1 METVAPS
8 SLYPSIDACRPVPL
22 GTSPGN
28 VVVVVPSNNANAEE
42 EKRKYP
48 RKNEALGCVQIVI
61 AKIHFGLGGILL
73 FSAKEFSPIFMN
85 IWYPFWGGGLFFIS
99 GYLASLAATKPIEG
113 LAAASHIFNTF
124 SGLGAIAGT
133 IILLIDLLKIFAIN
147 LYNVPDPYLKAVS
160 FLSQSIFPLGCE
172 GIFNM
177 NDYCK
182 VIKAYE
188 TGIVCVM
195 LFFTLLQ
202 MGTAFSTLRPDKN
215 KKKKDKSRSDN
226 VEQNVSLL
234 SLPPQYSAMEQTR
247 YSQLPGVFHTSTFTE
262 QPCDAATSETY
273 VG

>member
-113 LAAASHIFNTF
+113 L
-124 SGLGAIAGT
+124 
-133 IILLIDLLKIFAIN
+133 
-147 LYNVPDPYLKAVS
+147 
-160 FLSQSIFPLGCE
+160 
-172 GIFNM
+172 
-177 NDYCK
+177 
-182 VIKAYE
+182 
-188 TGIVCVM
+188 GIVCVM